1 MKIRLVFLLIILMT
15 SHSAVCGEI
24 TDKSLASIAGRT
36 FLEVTY
42 HTGSYE
48 HLKVVCTAYNKDKK
62 AIGAGKQY
70 TDTGVATVTIE
81 LPRRYRGEE
90 LDVTCDSL
98 ETLLSGFD
106 L

>member
-24 TDKSLASIAGRT
+24 TDKSLTSMITGQT
-36 FLEVTY
+36 FLKVTY

-48 HLKVVCTAYNKDKK
+48 LTSVVCTAYNKDKK
-62 AIGAGKQY
+62 AIGADRVL
-70 TDTGVATVTIE
+70 TNTGIATVTIK

-90 LDVTCDSL
+90 VDVTCDSIIEEL
-98 ETLLSGFD
+98 
-106 L
+106 